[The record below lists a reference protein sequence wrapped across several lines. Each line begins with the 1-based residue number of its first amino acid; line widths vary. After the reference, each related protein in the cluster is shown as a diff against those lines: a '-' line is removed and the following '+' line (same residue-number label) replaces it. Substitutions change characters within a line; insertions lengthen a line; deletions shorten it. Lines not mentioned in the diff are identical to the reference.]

1 MTDVVPASV
10 TEANVFQLQLQ
21 SIFLI
26 DCSVLR
32 GERGV
37 DTEAGRVESQGNIEI
52 WQSEDVVGYEV
63 ATTYS
68 FLNEAYEPI
77 VTISMKFAADY
88 LKPPDSKYTD
98 EQLHDFST
106 SVVFQVTPFQ
116 REFLAT
122 LTNRLAIAPFYLPL
136 VRATDIS
143 VQTNL
148 RDARPSA
155 EPE

>member
-1 MTDVVPASV
+1 MTDVAPADV
-10 TEANVFQLQLQ
+10 VEANIFQLQLE

-26 DCSVLR
+26 DCSVVR
-32 GERGV
+32 GERGI
-37 DTEAGRVESQGNIEI
+37 DIDAGRVESHGNVEI
-52 WQSEDVVGYEV
+52 WQSEDIVGYDV

-68 FLNEAYEPI
+68 FLNSAYEPI
-77 VTISMKFAADY
+77 VTISMKFAANY

-98 EQLHDFST
+98 EQLHDFSN

-136 VRATDIS
+136 VRATHIS
-143 VQTNL
+143 VQNK
-148 RDARPSA
+148 S
-155 EPE
+155 